1 MRDGPSPPRAVAM
14 SLVLTCLLLPI
25 STGAELA
32 TDERLAEEG
41 LTSSPCETTPL
52 TATRTAILMPFAWW
66 LF

>member
-1 MRDGPSPPRAVAM
+1 M

-41 LTSSPCETTPL
+41 SPSSPCETTPL
-52 TATRTAILMPFAWW
+52 TATKDGDIDAVRVVVVEFNSGLKRPYR
-66 LF
+66 